1 MSRPCSQLNSKVI
14 RDQAECHIIAEIE
27 KTYSVVA
34 FKCVWRVK
42 DDEIQ
47 RAWNWICCEKRDD
60 CDLTLSKLSEVCFL
74 FSAIST
80 SKLGRKNKK
89 KQSIRWSRPERAATT
104 QTKNL
109 QILHQFSQFSS
120 DFITR
125 ETNFTSNFILGGVPN
140 SQWFRS
146 KSIQDSTSPGEMWP
160 RVLPFQSI
168 KEKEFPPPQ
177 PALSGFE
184 RPSKSLFDEFCRDI
198 LSALSYMSD
207 QPFLSFCLFINLWIL
222 LAAIYR
228 LDNLGKTANY
238 LVSQRS
244 KHWTVN
250 RCTFSRWVSSINTLL
265 LKNYLTIFID
275 VKPKKSK
282 E

>member
-14 RDQAECHIIAEIE
+14 RDKAECHIIAEIE

-47 RAWNWICCEKRDD
+47 RAWNWICEKRDD

-80 SKLGRKNKK
+80 SKLGRKKK
-89 KQSIRWSRPERAATT
+89 KNKASDEAGRRERRRPNRRICDQSLA
-104 QTKNL
+104 
-109 QILHQFSQFSS
+109 

-146 KSIQDSTSPGEMWP
+146 KSIQDSTS
-160 RVLPFQSI
+160 
-168 KEKEFPPPQ
+168 
-177 PALSGFE
+177 
-184 RPSKSLFDEFCRDI
+184 
-198 LSALSYMSD
+198 
-207 QPFLSFCLFINLWIL
+207 
-222 LAAIYR
+222 
-228 LDNLGKTANY
+228 LGKCGLEFY
-238 LVSQRS
+238 L
-244 KHWTVN
+244 
-250 RCTFSRWVSSINTLL
+250 SRASR
-265 LKNYLTIFID
+265 
-275 VKPKKSK
+275 KKSSHHLNQLCQVLK
-282 E
+282 DHQNPCLMNFVETSYQHCLT